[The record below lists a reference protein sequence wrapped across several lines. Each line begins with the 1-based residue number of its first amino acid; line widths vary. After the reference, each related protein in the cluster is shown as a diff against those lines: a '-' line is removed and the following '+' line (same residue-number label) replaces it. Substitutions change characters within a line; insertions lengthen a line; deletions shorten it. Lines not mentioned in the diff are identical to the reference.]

1 MLEKLKKE
9 HLQKCILFG
18 FVVEI
23 DNPFG
28 FLKLSFLVF
37 WFQHIKTSN

>member
-1 MLEKLKKE
+1 MLEKLKKK

-18 FVVEI
+18 FVVGI

-37 WFQHIKTSN
+37 WFQHFKTSN